1 MLRGTLR
8 RFTLKRIAGAAAGCG
23 GLVCAQAVYCQATYV
38 PMGDPKER
46 IVYGI
51 EHWEDFDEEG
61 GGHRRDDGG
70 MVAWGARRRR
80 NVLIVGDSL
89 VVGIGCKEKPVLPQV
104 LSRSLANA
112 LKVDISWRA
121 IGVNGG
127 DMKTIHA
134 NVLET
139 VRRFQ
144 DEQAART
151 KAAEEHTERD
161 ASQLAPEQPPLP
173 AVHSDAAPVATTT
186 LVARTSASLQKL
198 KIIEHLQHKPPQVQL
213 AGAAL
218 FDFVSSSVRRRVAG
232 AGGDP
237 IPIAP
242 PPAQSDGAPLVFT
255 PSARG
260 GRKGY

>member
-1 MLRGTLR
+1 MLR
-8 RFTLKRIAGAAAGCG
+8 RFTLKRVASAAAGCG

-46 IVYGI
+46 ILYGI
-51 EHWEDFDEEG
+51 EHWEDLDEEG

-70 MVAWGARRRR
+70 MVAWGTRRRR

-127 DMKTIHA
+127 DMKTIHT

-144 DEQAART
+144 DEQAARM
-151 KAAEEHTERD
+151 KAAEEQTERD
-161 ASQLAPEQPPLP
+161 ASQLAPERPPLNAP
-173 AVHSDAAPVATTT
+173 TAVHSDAVPVATTT
-186 LVARTSASLQKL
+186 LVARTSASLPGVKL
-198 KIIEHLQHKPPQVQL
+198 QIIEHLQQKPPQVQL

-237 IPIAP
+237 IPIALP
-242 PPAQSDGAPLVFT
+242 AAQSVGALLV
-255 PSARG
+255 P
-260 GRKGY
+260 

>member
-1 MLRGTLR
+1 MRRSLGGMLR
-8 RFTLKRIAGAAAGCG
+8 RFTLKRVVGAAAGCG

-38 PMGDPKER
+38 PMRDPNDR
-46 IVYGI
+46 VVCGI
-51 EHWEDFDEEG
+51 EHWEDLDEEG
-61 GGHRRDDGG
+61 GGHRRDDGDMG
-70 MVAWGARRRR
+70 GWGAREGRRRR

-112 LKVDISWRA
+112 LKVDVSWRA

-144 DEQAART
+144 DEQAARI
-151 KAAEEHTERD
+151 KAAEERA
-161 ASQLAPEQPPLP
+161 ASHQPSLEQPPPHTP
-173 AVHSDAAPVATTT
+173 AAEHSNAALAATTT
-186 LVARTSASLQKL
+186 LVARTSASLPVVKL
-198 KIIEHLQHKPPQVQL
+198 KILEHLQHKPPQVQL

-218 FDFVSSSVRRRVAG
+218 FDFVSSSVRRRVAE
-232 AGGDP
+232 AGGELVP
-237 IPIAP
+237 FAP
-242 PPAQSDGAPLVFT
+242 PAAESVGASPR
-255 PSARG
+255 A
-260 GRKGY
+260 